1 MHKLLNRAT
10 PLTAATV
17 TVPDSLPGM
26 SNPAWRPMDIVT
38 WPLNAVT
45 VLPLSSFAV
54 TSTGGWM
61 VAGHIGDVPGCTVT
75 TSFVGASLSANTVA
89 SHVRG
94 ESNTQVHWGSTE
106 PALAGSA
113 YPASTTIWASEPVPM
128 LVKPAGLSIPSAP
141 FVIDTPYASAPAA
154 TGIDP
159 GSATVG
165 VEPEPD
171 ADLCAPNAVPN
182 VVGRAPDGIGL
193 RLDAHGRGSRIDS
206 GGGGR
211 SEEHTSELQSLRHLV
226 CR

>member
-10 PLTAATV
+10 PLTAVTV

-26 SNPAWRPMDIVT
+26 SAPAWRPMDIVT
-38 WPLNAVT
+38 APLNAVT

-61 VAGHIGDVPGCTVT
+61 VTGHGSDVPGCTVT

-94 ESNTQVHWGSTE
+94 ELKTQVHWGSTE

-113 YPASTTIWASEPVPM
+113 YSASTTIAASEPVPM
-128 LVKPAGLSIPSAP
+128 VVKPAGLSIASAP
-141 FVIDTPYASAPAA
+141 SDIDTPYASAPAA

-171 ADLCAPNAVPN
+171 ADRCAPNAVPN
-182 VVGRAPDGIGL
+182 VG
-193 RLDAHGRGSRIDS
+193 
-206 GGGGR
+206 
-211 SEEHTSELQSLRHLV
+211 
-226 CR
+226 